1 MKARNITLLH
11 YDAILFDVDGT
22 LIDSAP
28 GIIHT
33 LQEVFCTMGV
43 DVSGVNLR
51 RYLGPPLRK
60 SFGEHF
66 TDPALIEKATDLYRT
81 SYAVKG
87 SHECAV
93 FPGVP
98 QMLQRLK
105 QAGFL
110 LCTATSKPTKV
121 VTPIFQRHFEEYLP
135 QRTVEVSLKNAGLRE
150 GAFELEIKA
159 TDASLAG
166 FGQGNTRTEVLA
178 MRLDTQPPRISV
190 KTLPPSVRRGGAAA
204 IRYTIDE
211 EVTQSGV
218 LVAGYFVPGFLQ
230 KDGSYICF
238 FPFPYT
244 MTAVEYKNAVEL
256 TATDMAG
263 NVTRSRLGL
272 LAYERNFKSRV
283 RETADI

>member
-1 MKARNITLLH
+1 MKARNKILLH

-93 FPGVP
+93 FPGVL
-98 QMLQRLK
+98 QMLQTLK
-105 QAGFL
+105 QAGFI

-121 VTPIFQRHFEEYLP
+121 VTPILEE
-135 QRTVEVSLKNAGLRE
+135 QGLAQYFDFIG
-150 GAFELEIKA
+150 GASMDESRDTK
-159 TDASLAG
+159 
-166 FGQGNTRTEVLA
+166 TEVVRYVLSQPSGCGRSA
-178 MRLDTQPPRISV
+178 VRLRQPGRAGSF
-190 KTLPPSVRRGGAAA
+190 PSGAAGRKLRRPYRPA
-204 IRYTIDE
+204 
-211 EVTQSGV
+211 
-218 LVAGYFVPGFLQ
+218 AGSPGMT
-230 KDGSYICF
+230 GSFI
-238 FPFPYT
+238 PSEGEWI
-244 MTAVEYKNAVEL
+244 EYEKQ
-256 TATDMAG
+256 
-263 NVTRSRLGL
+263 
-272 LAYERNFKSRV
+272 
-283 RETADI
+283 